1 MWARKGRAPSGAQR
15 NRHWWRSAAAR
26 LKVAAVV
33 QEDAEEEEEEEEE
46 PASRPCCCTSHVTG
60 PRSASAWPGEGW
72 KVIMITENSAYFGV
86 FFIYLSV
93 SFSYLFKYDVIHVE
107 QVYKQSRREQFRNPY
122 EEKNHIV
129 TM

>member
-15 NRHWWRSAAAR
+15 KRHWWRSAAAR

-33 QEDAEEEEEEEEE
+33 QEDAEEEEEEEE

-72 KVIMITENSAYFGV
+72 KVIMITENSAYFGQ
-86 FFIYLSV
+86 FFLSIYL
-93 SFSYLFKYDVIHVE
+93 YLFRIVLNMMLSMSSKFIITVGGNSSEIHM
-107 QVYKQSRREQFRNPY
+107 KR
-122 EEKNHIV
+122 KIIL
-129 TM
+129 